1 MREIS
6 LHVMDI
12 AENGIT
18 AGADCIQI
26 VVDEARNENRLKIEI
41 KDNGKG
47 IPNNMVDKAIDP
59 FVTTRTT
66 RRVGLGLS
74 LLKAA
79 AERCDGEFALA
90 SEPGKGTR
98 VKAIFQYD
106 HIDRSPLGDM
116 ASSVITLIAGNPD
129 VDFVYIHILD
139 GKNFT
144 MDTRDIR
151 KELGDIS
158 LTNPTVIHHLTQSI
172 KEELG
177 RLKQKNKSL
186 KNLHLGEQDS

>member
-6 LHVMDI
+6 LHIMDI

-18 AGADCIQI
+18 AGADWIQI

-47 IPNNMVDKAIDP
+47 IPNNMVDKVIDP

-79 AERCDGEFALA
+79 AERCDGEFALT

-106 HIDRSPLGDM
+106 HIDRAPLGDM
-116 ASSVITLIAGNPD
+116 ASSVITLIAGNSD
-129 VDFVYIHILD
+129 VDFVYIHIVD

-172 KEELG
+172 KKELG
-177 RLKQKNKSL
+177 RLKQKK
-186 KNLHLGEQDS
+186 

>member
-6 LHVMDI
+6 LHIMDI

-47 IPNNMVDKAIDP
+47 IPKNMVDKAIDP

-74 LLKAA
+74 LLKTA
-79 AERCDGEFALA
+79 AERCDGEFVLA

-98 VKAIFQYD
+98 IKAIFQYD
-106 HIDRSPLGDM
+106 HIDRAPLCDM
-116 ASSVITLIAGNPD
+116 ASSVIT
-129 VDFVYIHILD
+129 
-139 GKNFT
+139 
-144 MDTRDIR
+144 
-151 KELGDIS
+151 
-158 LTNPTVIHHLTQSI
+158 
-172 KEELG
+172 
-177 RLKQKNKSL
+177 
-186 KNLHLGEQDS
+186 

>member
-47 IPNNMVDKAIDP
+47 IPNNMVGKAIDP

>member
-6 LHVMDI
+6 LHIMDI

-47 IPNNMVDKAIDP
+47 IPNNMVGKAIDP